1 MEKSEKIIKLG
12 GKPNLVN
19 QDQKELIKELS
30 KQLEQ
35 LNIKSILEDKSKN
48 IIKDETIDGV
58 KVRFQ
63 KVVLGY

>member
-1 MEKSEKIIKLG
+1 MSEQIIKLG
-12 GKPNLVN
+12 GKPNLDN
-19 QDQKELIKELS
+19 QDQKGLIKELS

-48 IIKDETIDGV
+48 IIKDETINGV

-63 KVVLGY
+63 KVRRPSS